1 MKTRMTIG
9 ALLLCAAT
17 IHAAEI
23 SGTITSTMVLT
34 DDSWLVGDVTCR
46 VVGGPCIRVGASN
59 ITLWL
64 NGFNL
69 TGQADPPLGCAVSNE
84 TGIDITG
91 QRRIEI
97 FGPGSVQRHRGHGIF
112 LGPGTTRA
120 RLKDITLST
129 NCFTGLQ
136 FGGAHDNDIQDIVSV
151 RNGNRGANCGGIC
164 ITNSNNNRIRGT
176 VTAGNGYAVT
186 NVTNFGIALLGT
198 SRGNTIEKNTAVGNV
213 HGILLQSGAVENIVF
228 NNIVIGNP
236 PIQVVLS
243 VEGFP
248 GFDIRNF
255 SPEGANTF
263 VGNLCATYSGAGPA
277 PCPNL
282 TVVER

>member
-97 FGPGSVQRHRGHGIF
+97 FGPGSVQRHRGHGIL

-151 RNGNRGANCGGIC
+151 RNGNRGANCGGAGDCGIVRTGGTAMRVC
-164 ITNSNNNRIRGT
+164 DVAVAAIRT
-176 VTAGNGYAVT
+176 RTTASAPS
-186 NVTNFGIALLGT
+186 LKL
-198 SRGNTIEKNTAVGNV
+198 K
-213 HGILLQSGAVENIVF
+213 
-228 NNIVIGNP
+228 P
-236 PIQVVLS
+236 
-243 VEGFP
+243 
-248 GFDIRNF
+248 
-255 SPEGANTF
+255 F
-263 VGNLCATYSGAGPA
+263 VRS
-277 PCPNL
+277 
-282 TVVER
+282 